1 MALTTKQRNV
11 LFRLFHWSLNKLF
24 DEYVINAT
32 FAFKEIHSILSEVL
46 DEMQEERGWK

>member
-24 DEYVINAT
+24 DEYDAYTTYN
-32 FAFKEIHSILSEVL
+32 EIHSILSEAL
-46 DEMQEERGWK
+46 DEIREERGWK